1 MTAEDP
7 FDPFGTTSPWES
19 HETASN
25 SQEPP
30 VTTPI
35 ASSPNPFKI
44 GMTLKAAAGYDAE
57 WFTPTVY
64 GPTAE
69 ETAQGAKAL
78 IVAMKNEGLID
89 LVSKAADYVRSTHK
103 QGGQAVMGAPVAPP
117 TFQNGQVVQQQA
129 APSPAPAAG
138 GYTCAHGNRNF
149 KDGGTWQA
157 YFCGAPQGTDKSQ
170 QCAPLWKDKKT
181 GQFK

>member
-19 HETASN
+19 HEAAN
-25 SQEPP
+25 NAQEPP

-64 GPTAE
+64 GASAEQTARD
-69 ETAQGAKAL
+69 AKAL
-78 IVAMKNEGLID
+78 VAAMKNEGLIE
-89 LVSKAADYVRSTHK
+89 LVSRAADYVRSTYNP
-103 QGGQAVMGAPVAPP
+103 GTPSTPVAQP
-117 TFQNGQVVQQQA
+117 TFQNGQVVHQPVAQA
-129 APSPAPAAG
+129 PVAAGG
-138 GYTCAHGNRNF
+138 GYTCAHGNRNY
-149 KDGGTWQA
+149 KNGGSWEAQ
-157 YFCGAPQGTDKSQ
+157 FCGAPQGTPKDQ

-181 GQFK
+181 GEFK